1 MSSIRL
7 HEPVSLKGSK
17 IVGTL
22 NGRGYSL
29 QKDGKV
35 VDRYIVKIDPKK
47 VTLHDIAPFLDEI
60 VIDPDRIQR

>member
-1 MSSIRL
+1 MSTVRL
-7 HEPVSLKGSK
+7 HATVSLKGTK

-22 NGRGYSL
+22 KGRGYSL
-29 QKDGKV
+29 QSDGKV

-47 VTLHDIAPFLDEI
+47 VNLHDIAPFLDEI